1 VSLSGLSSR
10 CSNAVRD
17 PCKQRPG
24 VGGSNAQFGS
34 KTDRRFS
41 PLSGLVRPFHQI
53 ESSGYFL
60 NASRTSLGEQHWHLV
75 DRSCNYR
82 AIQRVHL
89 VAVTLWR
96 ADAVFQGLF
105 TRVLPIVVCLSIS
118 PLPGSLCMR
127 SGWINVHATLF
138 ERS

>member
-1 VSLSGLSSR
+1 VPLSGLTSR
-10 CSNAVRD
+10 CSNAVRESY
-17 PCKQRPG
+17 KQRPG
-24 VGGSNAQFGS
+24 LGGIKCQIWF
-34 KTDRRFS
+34 KDRQEIQPSEWSGPPFS
-41 PLSGLVRPFHQI
+41 PI
-53 ESSGYFL
+53 ESSDYFL

-75 DRSCNYR
+75 DWSCNYR
-82 AIQRVHL
+82 ALQRVHL

-127 SGWINVHATLF
+127 SG
-138 ERS
+138 